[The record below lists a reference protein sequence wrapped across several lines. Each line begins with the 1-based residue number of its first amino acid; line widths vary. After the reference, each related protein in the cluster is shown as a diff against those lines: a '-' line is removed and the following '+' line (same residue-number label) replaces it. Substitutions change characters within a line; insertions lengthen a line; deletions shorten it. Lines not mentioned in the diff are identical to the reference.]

1 MAKSKSSSEAGKP
14 QREIIEMTLMIVPRG
29 QSVAHGTMLSDGQ
42 LRQFKHLLSDS
53 DKIEIAQLMHE
64 IAFLV

>member
-1 MAKSKSSSEAGKP
+1 
-14 QREIIEMTLMIVPRG
+14 MTLMIVPRG